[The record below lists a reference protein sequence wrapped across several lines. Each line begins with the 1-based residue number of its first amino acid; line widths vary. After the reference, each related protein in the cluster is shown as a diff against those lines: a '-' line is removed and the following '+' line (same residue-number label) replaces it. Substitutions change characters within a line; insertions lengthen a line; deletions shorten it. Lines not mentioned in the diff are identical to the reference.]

1 MNRYFDEPKLF
12 AEARK
17 GGRGLKWV
25 LEILVLIAVT
35 IVAMSIESIPVT
47 IATFMNFFIDPDII
61 LSAIGTASEGN
72 YSILAI
78 IDAAL
83 EAVDKVPEWITVVSL
98 FSTALM
104 TLIVILFC
112 RVIQKRG
119 AKSMGLRMNGFWKEY
134 LLGGLFGVVMLAV
147 AVGLGLVSGTMR
159 ISIAENFS
167 FILIIIYLAGYI
179 VQGMSEEV
187 LCRGYF
193 MTSFARKNPLWLAVI
208 INSVYFGLL
217 HFANTGFG
225 ILPFINLTLTGLVF
239 SCYMIKR
246 GNIWGVCAMH
256 SMWNFFQGNIFG
268 FAVSGS
274 NLTASIFRVT
284 QVNGGN
290 LFNGGTFGIE
300 GGLWDTI
307 VELLALGF
315 IIFIL
320 PQKNDEFR

>member
-1 MNRYFDEPKLF
+1 MDNLFSEPKMI

-17 GGRGLKWV
+17 NHKGLKWII
-25 LEILVLIAVT
+25 EILVLLAVT
-35 IVAMSIESIPVT
+35 AAAMTIESIPVT
-47 IATFMNFFIDPDII
+47 IATFLDFFIEPDIL

-72 YSILAI
+72 LGILSVISAA
-78 IDAAL
+78 IDA
-83 EAVDKVPEWITVVSL
+83 VSKIPEWITVVSL

-104 TLIVILFC
+104 TLVVILFC
-112 RVIQKRG
+112 RIIQKR
-119 AKSMGLRMNGFWKEY
+119 SPQSLGLRMNGFVKEY
-134 LLGGLFGVVMLAV
+134 LIGGLFGVVMLGV
-147 AVGLGLVSGTMR
+147 AVGLGLVSGTMK
-159 ISIAENFS
+159 IAMAENCS
-167 FILIIIYLAGYI
+167 LLIIVYLAGYI
-179 VQGMSEEV
+179 IQGMSEEV

-193 MTSFARKNPLWLAVI
+193 MVSFARKNPMWLAVL

-217 HFANTGFG
+217 HFANKGFG

-239 SCYMIKR
+239 SMYMLKR

-290 LFNGGTFGIE
+290 LLNGGTFGIE

-320 PQKNDEFR
+320 PRKQDEFR